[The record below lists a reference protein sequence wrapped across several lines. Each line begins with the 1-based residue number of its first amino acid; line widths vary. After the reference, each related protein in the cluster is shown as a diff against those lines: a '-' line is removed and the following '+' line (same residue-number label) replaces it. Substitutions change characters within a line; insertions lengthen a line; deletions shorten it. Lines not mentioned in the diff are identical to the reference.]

1 MGMFVGSLGSVDS
14 IKKAGYQKLPPGN
27 LEVELN
33 NDDIDI
39 SRVQSNI
46 HGAICASHWRFATPS
61 IPIKLSASI
70 HLYK

>member
-1 MGMFVGSLGSVDS
+1 MFVGSLGSVDS

-33 NDDIDI
+33 KDDIDI

-46 HGAICASHWRFATPS
+46 HGGNLCVALALCHSFDTDQA
-61 IPIKLSASI
+61 
-70 HLYK
+70 